1 MRTPAETAPPEIVP
15 PERRPGEADDA
26 SLVLSARGGD
36 RAALRAL
43 YDRHRPAVH
52 RAARGFAALDDGEVD
67 DVVQESFVRAF
78 AGLAGLADPR
88 RFTVW
93 LHAITRNRALTR
105 LERRRSGRVLA
116 EELAREAD
124 VLAGEVAALPDP
136 DAGAEVALVRRLIEE
151 LPEGSEKE
159 TVRLFYLEGELSAR
173 QIADRLGVGK
183 SAITMRLERF
193 RAKVKARVLA
203 EVARLRGGG
212 S

>member
-1 MRTPAETAPPEIVP
+1 MPSVP
-15 PERRPGEADDA
+15 PGPGGRGDAREPDDA
-26 SLVLSARGGD
+26 SLVVRARGGD

-43 YDRHRPAVH
+43 YDRHRPAVF

-78 AGLAGLADPR
+78 GGLAGLADPR
-88 RFTVW
+88 RFAVW
-93 LHAITRNRALTR
+93 LLAIARNRALTR
-105 LERRRSGRVLA
+105 LERRRAGQVLA
-116 EELAREAD
+116 EQLAREAD
-124 VLAGEVAALPDP
+124 ALAGEVAALPDP
-136 DAGAEVALVRRLIEE
+136 DAGAELALVRRLVEE
-151 LPEGSEKE
+151 LPEGPEKE
-159 TVRLFYLEGELSAR
+159 TVRLFYVEGELSAR